1 MKDQGRWLRKCGFG
15 LGYLKLVC
23 IFPKKNVNLSRFLQK
38 IKLIDFILFFA
49 LLFFN
54 KFKMKLNNLA
64 LFVCITLTSCLVG
77 QRSKETIKELKKD
90 DKWVNEISKLDIE
103 ISTKSDSIK
112 LLNIDLSVLK
122 DSIDKIGNKLKEP
135 NKENVIFSKIGVQF
149 WMNSNL
155 EATTLND
162 GEKLFFAQSKE
173 IWDSCFI
180 NKIPAY
186 CYHDKDTLK
195 EFGVLYNLH
204 ALNSGKL
211 APAGSKIP
219 TMQEVEELIK
229 SFGPM
234 ESSASLL
241 LKSKDSKLWSN
252 PGVGLF
258 DMNIKPV
265 GFRLIDGNDWYFGD
279 KVYFYC
285 ESITK
290 NDLSFY
296 VFSDFSDKIY
306 FLNRNITSDNVN
318 YGMYVRCI
326 KNK

>member
-1 MKDQGRWLRKCGFG
+1 
-15 LGYLKLVC
+15 
-23 IFPKKNVNLSRFLQK
+23 
-38 IKLIDFILFFA
+38 
-49 LLFFN
+49 
-54 KFKMKLNNLA
+54 MKLKNLP
-64 LFVCITLTSCLVG
+64 LFVCISLTSCLVG
-77 QRSKETIKELKKD
+77 QRTKDTIKELKKD
-90 DKWVNEISKLDIE
+90 DKWVNEIIKLDKE
-103 ISTKSDSIK
+103 ISSKSDSIK
-112 LLNIDLSVLK
+112 LLKINLSTLK
-122 DSIDKIGNKLKEP
+122 DSIAKIANNPNDSSKE
-135 NKENVIFSKIGVQF
+135 KEKFSKIGAQF
-149 WMNSNL
+149 WLNTNL

-162 GEKLFFAQSKE
+162 GEKLFFAQAKE
-173 IWDSCFI
+173 TWDSCFI
-180 NKIPAY
+180 HKIPAY

-234 ESSASLL
+234 DLSASLL
-241 LKSKDSKLWSN
+241 LKSKDPKLWGK

-258 DMNIKPV
+258 DMNVKPV

-285 ESITK
+285 ESLTK

-326 KNK
+326 KSK